1 MKSIITDAFLLQ
13 NEVAMELYHEHAA
26 KVPIIDYH
34 NHLNPQEIYEDR
46 LYENM
51 TAVWLGGDHY
61 KWRAM
66 RALGYPEELVTGK
79 NSDKDYERFLAY
91 ADTVQNS
98 FGNPLYHW
106 THLELKRYF
115 DIQEAFSPASAEAI
129 WKECNKNLETS
140 DFSTQNLLRMQN
152 VQVLC
157 TTDDPIDDLKWHKLI
172 KENVKDISV
181 RPSFRPGNVLDIEK
195 SGFNDYIQ
203 KLSEVSGV
211 EISDIDG
218 LLEALRIRLEFFM
231 ENGCRVTDHSL
242 ETDFYRATTKE
253 EVNKIFKNR
262 LAEKLRGSKESGFQS
277 DIALDE
283 AAAFRGYVLTQLGK
297 MYADRELAMQLHI
310 GAIRNNSTRMFKLL
324 GADTGLD
331 SINDFNYAPQL
342 SALLNNMD
350 MTDQLP
356 RTILY
361 YLNPKDAAMLMTMA
375 GNFQGNSRGIRG
387 KVQLGSAWW
396 FNDHKSGMEQQMQAL
411 SDNGLLSVF
420 VGMLTD
426 SRSFLSFPRHEYFR
440 RILCNMVGRLV
451 EEGQYPKD
459 MEFLGQMIENIS
471 YYNAKEY
478 FGL

>member
-1 MKSIITDAFLLQ
+1 MKSIITDTFLLQ
-13 NEVAMELYHEHAA
+13 NDVAEELYHEHAA

-46 LYENM
+46 QYENM

-79 NSDKDYERFLAY
+79 NSDQDYKRFLAY
-91 ADTVQNS
+91 ADTVQNAL
-98 FGNPLYHW
+98 GNPLYHW

-115 DIQEAFSPASAEAI
+115 DIDEAFSPESAEEI
-129 WKECNKNLETS
+129 WKACNEKLGTPE
-140 DFSTQNLLRMQN
+140 FSTQNLLRMQN

-157 TTDDPIDDLKWHKLI
+157 TTDDPVDDLKWHKLI
-172 KENVKDISV
+172 KENVNDISV

-195 SGFNDYIQ
+195 AGFNDYIK

-211 EISDIDG
+211 EISDIET
-218 LLEALRIRLEFFM
+218 LLEALRIRLEYFI

-242 ETDFYRATTKE
+242 ENDFYRTTSKE
-253 EVNKIFKNR
+253 EVDKIFKNR
-262 LAEKLRGSKESGFQS
+262 LAEKDGG
-277 DIALDE
+277 ITLDE
-283 AAAFRGYVLTQLGK
+283 AAAFRGYVITELGK
-297 MYADRELAMQLHI
+297 MYADRGLAMQLHI
-310 GAIRNNSTRMFKLL
+310 GAIRNNSTRMFNML

-342 SALLNNMD
+342 SALLNSMD

-375 GNFQGNSRGIRG
+375 GNFQGNSSGIRG

-451 EEGQYPKD
+451 EEGQYPRD
-459 MEFLGQMIENIS
+459 MEFLGKMIENHT
-471 YYNAKEY
+471 YYNAREY
-478 FGL
+478 FGF